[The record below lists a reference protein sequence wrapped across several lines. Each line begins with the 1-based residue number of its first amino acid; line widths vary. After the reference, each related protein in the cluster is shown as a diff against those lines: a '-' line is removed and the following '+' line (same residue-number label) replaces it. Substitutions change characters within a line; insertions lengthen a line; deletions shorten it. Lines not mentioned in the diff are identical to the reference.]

1 MVSKKIYNSKDDKKF
16 EEIIKR
22 LRKMRLPVMAE
33 LLLSMKDNGE
43 LLSKNIVDILDEITE
58 NEVVSRKNNTISKLK
73 KKAKFSQPMASLN
86 EIKYT
91 ADRKL
96 NKELISK
103 LSTNK
108 YIGERKNIIVLGAC
122 GTGKSYLVNALGNHA
137 CDSLFSVR
145 YVRMYD
151 LLADFA
157 DERLVERSTRDTM
170 RKYIQPSVLI
180 IDDFLITPL
189 DEKECFD
196 LFTLLDYRISS
207 VGSVIICSQL
217 EITEWHKQLGG
228 NILADGVL
236 DRLSSKAYKII
247 ISGDSLRKE

>member
-1 MVSKKIYNSKDDKKF
+1 
-16 EEIIKR
+16 
-22 LRKMRLPVMAE
+22 
-33 LLLSMKDNGE
+33 
-43 LLSKNIVDILDEITE
+43 
-58 NEVVSRKNNTISKLK
+58 
-73 KKAKFSQPMASLN
+73 
-86 EIKYT
+86 
-91 ADRKL
+91 
-96 NKELISK
+96 
-103 LSTNK
+103 
-108 YIGERKNIIVLGAC
+108 
-122 GTGKSYLVNALGNHA
+122 
-137 CDSLFSVR
+137 
-145 YVRMYD
+145 MYD
-151 LLADFA
+151 LLTDFA

-236 DRLSSKAYKII
+236 DRLSSKSYKII

>member
-1 MVSKKIYNSKDDKKF
+1 MYNSKNDVKF

-22 LRKMRLPVMAE
+22 LREMRLPVMAE
-33 LLLSMKDNGE
+33 LLFSMNDNGE
-43 LLSKNIVDILDEITE
+43 LYSKNILDILDEITE
-58 NEVVSRKNNTISKLK
+58 NEMISRKNNTIAKLK
-73 KKAKFSQPMASLN
+73 KKAKFSQPKASLN

-91 ADRKL
+91 SDRKL

-108 YIGERKNIIVLGAC
+108 YIGEKRNIIVLGAC
-122 GTGKSYLVNALGNHA
+122 GTGKSYLINALGNNA
-137 CDSLFSVR
+137 CDSMFTVR

-157 DERLVERSTRDTM
+157 DERLVEQIPRNTM
-170 RKYIQPSVLI
+170 KKYIQPSVLI
-180 IDDFLITPL
+180 IDDFLIAPL
-189 DEKECFD
+189 EEKECFD
-196 LFTLLDYRISS
+196 LFTLLDYRMSS
-207 VGSVIICSQL
+207 AGSVIVSSQL

-228 NILADGVL
+228 NILADAVS
-236 DRLSSKAYKII
+236 DRLSSKAIKII